1 MVTVSIDVAAAN
13 GVVAGLRVFVN
24 DVLDEWND
32 VGLVAQRGLC
42 STASL
47 RGLSD
52 PLDEMLRLGGELST
66 RVELAVTYNTGDK
79 GRLPT
84 ENVLTYEV
92 SDDTLDA
99 VKAQLGIEL
108 AEGVQRLEPGVKV
121 LHREDVERFE
131 YFTTLM
137 EKYSADAVVTD
148 AMFNKL
154 GPEGVVQVP
163 IILKDF
169 ADAYQRD
176 AHLSEGDV
184 MWDDKT
190 RMPQR
195 ISELQQRFLESFGAS
210 LATSTKSDAFRGAN
224 PDFAKDLA
232 GAATRTPT
240 GQGWG
245 LSQVLRFGDYEP
257 GFLTTLGTEL
267 YGWEKDQFG
276 PVWGPQLSR
285 TVMDWRLGTGDNGG
299 HYDPFVGL
307 FEAMG
312 RTPKASLDFFNPD
325 GGGSVAQERAKYFIT
340 DRTWRA
346 DDFNA
351 LGLALDAASTA
362 FHRPGVSVDLQERSA
377 WVASATISYLADRDP
392 GRNDR
397 RIGDAG
403 KDSLAHILAT
413 YIYDVDR
420 IAGGA
425 DGGLGTHPSNQN
437 APWDAGL
444 PVGADFSKDDLIAV
458 LNETLTD
465 KGAAAQLGRATAAW
479 NGYRIAI
486 AADGWGGEGSDTAR
500 LQAAVNQGS
509 RLTGFVLGAMD
520 TGLTGEAKSADERA
534 QTYIDLA
541 SSVVGLIPT
550 GGTFTSFLADQ
561 ALSAGGDALSDQF
574 TGNESRVAGEQHS
587 VREVAFTDLQ
597 IALAVALAEE
607 GKLPSGALTN
617 ESGVTYPWFKGG
629 QFNADSLADPSVRN
643 DFIAWMNSGE
653 GGQTL
658 TALLPD
664 VAAEFDH
671 GVNSGSGRAR

>member
-13 GVVAGLRVFVN
+13 GVVANLRAFVN
-24 DVLDEWND
+24 TVLDEWNG

-52 PLDEMLRLGGELST
+52 PLDEMLRLSGELST

-92 SDDTLDA
+92 SDDTLA
-99 VKAQLGIEL
+99 GVKAQLGIEI

-121 LHREDVERFE
+121 LDRGDVVRFE

-176 AHLSEGDV
+176 THLSEGDV
-184 MWDDKT
+184 MWDDNT
-190 RMPQR
+190 HIVQR
-195 ISELQQRFLESFGAS
+195 ISDLQQRFMESFGAG

-232 GAATRTPT
+232 GAATRTPS

-245 LSQVLRFGDYEP
+245 LSQVLRFGNYEP

-276 PVWGPQLSR
+276 PVWGPQLSS
-285 TVMDWRLGTGDNGG
+285 TVMGWRLGTDDNGG

-325 GGGSVAQERAKYFIT
+325 GGGEQARERAEYFIT
-340 DRTWRA
+340 DRRWKA

-362 FHRPGVSVDLQERSA
+362 FHTSTAPVELQERAA
-377 WVASATISYLADRDP
+377 WVASATIHYLAERHD
-392 GRNDR
+392 GINNR
-397 RIGDAG
+397 RIGDGG

-500 LQAAVNQGS
+500 LQAAVNEGS

-574 TGNESRVAGEQHS
+574 TGNESRVKDEQHS
-587 VREVAFTDLQ
+587 VQEVALTDLQ
-597 IALAVALAEE
+597 IAVSVALAEE

-643 DFIAWMNSGE
+643 DFISWMNSGE

-671 GVNSGSGRAR
+671 GVNSGSGGAR

>member
-1 MVTVSIDVAAAN
+1 M
-13 GVVAGLRVFVN
+13 
-24 DVLDEWND
+24 
-32 VGLVAQRGLC
+32 
-42 STASL
+42 
-47 RGLSD
+47 
-52 PLDEMLRLGGELST
+52 
-66 RVELAVTYNTGDK
+66 
-79 GRLPT
+79 
-84 ENVLTYEV
+84 
-92 SDDTLDA
+92 
-99 VKAQLGIEL
+99 
-108 AEGVQRLEPGVKV
+108 
-121 LHREDVERFE
+121 
-131 YFTTLM
+131 
-137 EKYSADAVVTD
+137 
-148 AMFNKL
+148 
-154 GPEGVVQVP
+154 
-163 IILKDF
+163 
-169 ADAYQRD
+169 
-176 AHLSEGDV
+176 
-184 MWDDKT
+184 
-190 RMPQR
+190 
-195 ISELQQRFLESFGAS
+195 
-210 LATSTKSDAFRGAN
+210 
-224 PDFAKDLA
+224 
-232 GAATRTPT
+232 
-240 GQGWG
+240 
-245 LSQVLRFGDYEP
+245 LRFGNYEP

-276 PVWGPQLSR
+276 PVWGPQLSS
-285 TVMDWRLGTGDNGG
+285 TVMDWRLGTGDNGA
-299 HYDPFVGL
+299 HFDPFVGL

-312 RTPKASLDFFNPD
+312 RTPRASLDFFNPD
-325 GGGSVAQERAKYFIT
+325 GGGEQAQERAEYFIT
-340 DRTWRA
+340 DRRWKA

-362 FHRPGVSVDLQERSA
+362 FHTSTAPVDLQERAA
-377 WVASATISYLADRDP
+377 WMASATVHYLAERDD
-392 GRNDR
+392 GINNR
-397 RIGDAG
+397 RIGDGG

-500 LQAAVNQGS
+500 LQAAVNEGS

-643 DFIAWMNSGE
+643 DFISWMNSGE

-671 GVNSGSGRAR
+671 GVNSGSGGAR

>member
-13 GVVAGLRVFVN
+13 GVVANLRAFVN
-24 DVLDEWND
+24 TVLDEWNG

-108 AEGVQRLEPGVKV
+108 AQGVQNLEPGGKV
-121 LHREDVERFE
+121 LDRGDVVRFE

-176 AHLSEGDV
+176 LMYMSEGDV
-184 MWDDKT
+184 MWDDNT
-190 RMPQR
+190 HIVQR
-195 ISELQQRFLESFGAS
+195 ISDLQQRFMESFGAG

-276 PVWGPQLSR
+276 PVWGSQLNGQ
-285 TVMDWRLGTGDNGG
+285 VMGWRLGTDDNGG

-377 WVASATISYLADRDP
+377 WVASATVHYLADRDP

-403 KDSLAHILAT
+403 KDSLAHILAS
-413 YIYDVDR
+413 YIVDVDR
-420 IAGGA
+420 VANNQDDGDGAGVYQPDYRTA
-425 DGGLGTHPSNQN
+425 AWLS
-437 APWDAGL
+437 GL
-444 PVGADFSKDDLIAV
+444 PVGADLSLKSLNAV
-458 LNETLTD
+458 LGEVLTED
-465 KGAAAQLGRATAAW
+465 SAMRQMAEAAAQWNAHRIGVAVAAW
-479 NGYRIAI
+479 DAGT
-486 AADGWGGEGSDTAR
+486 GTQGTVTGS
-500 LQAAVNQGS
+500 VQGS
-509 RLTGFVLGAMD
+509 GQLMGYLLGNLER
-520 TGLTGEAKSADERA
+520 GSEAVGKATDERN
-534 QTYIDLA
+534 QQFVDLA
-541 SSVVGLIPT
+541 SSVIGLVPT
-550 GGTFTSFLADQ
+550 GGAFTSFLADQ
-561 ALSAGGDALSDQF
+561 ALSAGGDALGAGV
-574 TGNESRVAGEQHS
+574 TGNEAAARDLNETAQE
-587 VREVAFTDLQ
+587 RTKLDLQ
-597 IALAVALAEE
+597 IAVATALADSAHLPE
-607 GKLPSGALTN
+607 GVRTDDAGK
-617 ESGVTYPWFKGG
+617 TYPWFAGG
-629 QFNADSLADPSVRN
+629 SFDEGVLKDPEMRNLFMQWLHDDSGDIAPLLTDASQAYDDGLVR
-643 DFIAWMNSGE
+643 
-653 GGQTL
+653 
-658 TALLPD
+658 
-664 VAAEFDH
+664 
-671 GVNSGSGRAR
+671 GR